1 MDRFVQRSRPAG
13 QDRTPLAV
21 ASSNLARGGDT
32 GERPSKKRKVV
43 RKEEVRVSDQ
53 DVSDYADSHTGQPSP
68 RAHVVSSE
76 DGDGL
81 SAEPSLGRVTE
92 VESALPSIDAG
103 KDAIEEYENLRASQ
117 IEQEDARELAPNTT
131 ETRKWVRGKSSIYVD
146 AFNLALDTVLEDETH
161 LFDGKERRVFDLWR
175 GLDYEAQYLYLLY
188 AFTTLLAG
196 ICVLTAHAGTC
207 ACFCVKRHHGIESSV

>member
-13 QDRTPLAV
+13 QDRQPLAV
-21 ASSNLARGGDT
+21 ASSNSARIETD
-32 GERPSKKRKVV
+32 ERPPKKRKVTL
-43 RKEEVRVSDQ
+43 KEELKESVSD
-53 DVSDYADSHTGQPSP
+53 V
-68 RAHVVSSE
+68 SE
-76 DGDGL
+76 DGDSDSGHRTRRSPIVTPEDGNDL
-81 SAEPSLGRVTE
+81 PAERSLGRVTE

-117 IEQEDARELAPNTT
+117 LEQEDAEGQAPTT

-161 LFDGKERRVFDLWR
+161 LFDDKERRVFDLWR

-188 AFTTLLAG
+188 ASLRL
-196 ICVLTAHAGTC
+196 CC
-207 ACFCVKRHHGIESSV
+207 RDMC